1 MLTPKQKAK
10 TLPLGLL
17 LLLAMLGSQAPAAA
31 PMQQA
36 FLIQNSGWMEPFY
49 TDPRSQF
56 KPLVLAVFHAVTSP
70 DEKVFVSVFNQSFG
84 DHQSPELIFSSGAA
98 GPPLEDVIAAV
109 TVAKKPKSG
118 ALTDTDFQEAVTKT
132 IVEQFLG
139 RPGIIWIFTN
149 NRNSPHNDPETLAR
163 NREFYE
169 LVHIEPTI
177 ARTVVFPL
185 GMAVKG
191 RVYQAGGLMVYAL
204 AYGQEAD
211 AALRHL
217 IQSGRTA
224 KVFTEQPARLKPLD
238 RDSVRLLPREIRN
251 ESAITVGMAADQ
263 ATVLLDV
270 VASREQPR
278 VEIVASL
285 ENLFYPYIIEAADI
299 AARFTV
305 GSWQGPLSVDPP
317 AVSRLQPGAQEVVR
331 VSLPIPLAQ
340 IPSIWSAKAMSSL
353 GKRIQMEG
361 TVEITLNNQRLAL
374 SDTFRQDLNAL
385 FPGDP
390 ISEVFVPP
398 QDTLASRVSIPLL
411 IRINYPLYPLI
422 IIGAALLLGLG
433 LILFALGF
441 FTRPRDYHIRVDGQ
455 VQTCRLK
462 PFQRQELYCA
472 AGDRV
477 AGVRRGLTGVEIL
490 DPKEGHRV
498 EVTQ

>member
-1 MLTPKQKAK
+1 MLTPRHKAK
-10 TLPLGLL
+10 TLGLGLL

-31 PMQQA
+31 PVQQA

-56 KPLVLAVFHAVTSP
+56 KPLVLAVLRAVTSP
-70 DEKVFVSVFNQSFG
+70 DEKVFVSVFNQSLG

-98 GPPLEDVIAAV
+98 GPSLEDAIAAV
-109 TVAKKPKSG
+109 KVAKKPKSG

-149 NRNSPHNDPETLAR
+149 NRNSPHNDPQTLAR

-169 LVHIEPTI
+169 LVHNEPTI

-191 RVYQAGGLMVYAL
+191 RVYQANGLMVYAL
-204 AYGQEAD
+204 AYGQDAD
-211 AALRHL
+211 AALRRL
-217 IQSGRTA
+217 LQSGRTA
-224 KVFTEQPARLKPLD
+224 AVFTGQPARLKPLD
-238 RDSVRLLPREIRN
+238 RDSVRLLPQEIRN
-251 ESAITVGMAADQ
+251 EPAITVGLAADQ

-317 AVSRLQPGAQEVVR
+317 AISRLQPGAQEVVR
-331 VSLPIPLAQ
+331 VSLPIPLAR
-340 IPSIWSAKAMSSL
+340 IPSIWSATALSSL
-353 GKRIQMEG
+353 GKHVQVEG
-361 TVEITLNNQRLAL
+361 TVDITLGNQRLAL
-374 SDTFRQDLNAL
+374 SDTFRDDLNAL

-390 ISEVFVPP
+390 ISEVFAPP

-411 IRINYPLYPLI
+411 IRITYPLYPLI
-422 IIGAALLLGLG
+422 IIGAAFLLALG
-433 LILFALGF
+433 LILLALGL

-455 VQTCRLK
+455 MQTCRLK
-462 PFQRQELYCA
+462 PFQRRQLYCG
-472 AGDRV
+472 AGDLV
-477 AGVRRGLTGVEIL
+477 AGVRRGLTGIEIL
-490 DPKEGHRV
+490 DPKEGHRI
-498 EVTQ
+498 EANR